1 MELKKIKIS
10 KEHEYAAMDEK
21 NYDEMDD
28 KEMEEE
34 QGKALSNH

>member
-1 MELKKIKIS
+1 MELKKINIS
-10 KEHEYAAMDEK
+10 KDHEYSAMDEK